1 MVYVELKP
9 NPEKTRN
16 RILDVLSRA
25 QDILTLPT
33 IVQEVVDITHSKRA
47 SAKDLTKII
56 ENDPALTTKILSVAN
71 SPYYG
76 FIKKVSTVAHAVVVL
91 GFREIQNI
99 ALGMSVVKLFGRRG
113 TEFTEKLWTHSYS
126 TGVATR
132 MLAGFFKL
140 KVDGKYFVGGL
151 LHDIGKI
158 FLCQYVPD
166 VFDYMLA
173 TLYDKDNIL
182 TYHALERDFC
192 GITHAEIGSRLLNS
206 WMFPQ
211 DITNAVASHHGPQV
225 HGDDQVMVALVHLA
239 DIICTLKG
247 ISPTRDY
254 SFLPINRYMMPALF
268 DLNKDFC
275 TEDIQ
280 NLMAQL
286 DLEIEK
292 QSSFLQVFK

>member
-1 MVYVELKP
+1 MDYVEIQP

-33 IVQEVVDITHSKRA
+33 IVQEVVEITHNKRA

-56 ENDPALTTKILSVAN
+56 ENDPALPSKILSVAN

-99 ALGMSVVKLFGRRG
+99 ALGMSVVKMFGRRG
-113 TEFTEKLWTHSYS
+113 TEFTEKLWSHSFS
-126 TGVATR
+126 AGVATR
-132 MLAGFFKL
+132 MLASFFNLKL
-140 KVDGKYFVGGL
+140 DGKYFVGGL

-173 TLYDKDNIL
+173 TLYDRDNIL
-182 TYHALERDFC
+182 SYHALERDFC
-192 GITHAEIGSRLLNS
+192 GITHAEIGGRLLNS

-211 DITNAVASHHGPQV
+211 EITNAVASHHGPRGQ
-225 HGDDQVMVALVHLA
+225 GDDEEMVALVHLA
-239 DIICTLKG
+239 DIICTIKG
-247 ISPTRDY
+247 ISPTREY
-254 SFLPINRYMMPALF
+254 SFLPIDRSMLPV
-268 DLNKDFC
+268 LNKLRKDFC
-275 TEDIQ
+275 TQDIQ

-292 QSSFLQVFK
+292 QSSFLQAFK

>member
-1 MVYVELKP
+1 MDYVEIQP

-33 IVQEVVDITHSKRA
+33 IVQEVVEITHNKRA

-56 ENDPALTTKILSVAN
+56 ENDPALTSKILSVAN

-99 ALGMSVVKLFGRRG
+99 ALGMSVVKMFGRRG
-113 TEFTEKLWTHSYS
+113 TEFTEKLWSHSFS
-126 TGVATR
+126 AGVATR
-132 MLAGFFKL
+132 MLASFFNLKL
-140 KVDGKYFVGGL
+140 DGKYFVGGL

-173 TLYDKDNIL
+173 TLYDRDNIL

-192 GITHAEIGSRLLNS
+192 GITHAEIGGRLLNS

-211 DITNAVASHHGPQV
+211 EITNAVASHHGPRGQ
-225 HGDDQVMVALVHLA
+225 GDDEEMVALVHLA
-239 DIICTLKG
+239 DIICTIKG
-247 ISPTRDY
+247 ISPTREY
-254 SFLPINRYMMPALF
+254 SFLPIDRSMLPV
-268 DLNKDFC
+268 LNKLRKDFC
-275 TEDIQ
+275 TQDIQ

-292 QSSFLQVFK
+292 QSSFLQAFK

>member
-1 MVYVELKP
+1 MDYVEIQP

-33 IVQEVVDITHSKRA
+33 IVQEVVEITHNKRA
-47 SAKDLTKII
+47 SAKALTKII
-56 ENDPALTTKILSVAN
+56 ENDPALPSKILSVAN

-99 ALGMSVVKLFGRRG
+99 ALGMSVGKMFGRRG
-113 TEFTEKLWTHSYS
+113 TEFTEKLWSHSFS
-126 TGVATR
+126 AGVATR
-132 MLAGFFKL
+132 MLASFFNLKL
-140 KVDGKYFVGGL
+140 DGKYFVGGL

-173 TLYDKDNIL
+173 TLYDRDNIL
-182 TYHALERDFC
+182 SYHALERDFC
-192 GITHAEIGSRLLNS
+192 GITHAEIGGRLLNS

-211 DITNAVASHHGPQV
+211 EITNAVASHHGPRGQ
-225 HGDDQVMVALVHLA
+225 GDDEEMVALVHLA
-239 DIICTLKG
+239 DIICTIKG
-247 ISPTRDY
+247 ISPTREY
-254 SFLPINRYMMPALF
+254 SFLPIDRSMLPV
-268 DLNKDFC
+268 LNKLRKDFC
-275 TEDIQ
+275 TQDIQ

-292 QSSFLQVFK
+292 QSSFLQAFK

>member
-1 MVYVELKP
+1 MDSVEPAL
-9 NPEKTRN
+9 NPEKNRN

-33 IVQEVVDITHSKRA
+33 IVQEVVEITHNKRA
-47 SAKDLTKII
+47 SARDLTKII
-56 ENDPALTTKILSVAN
+56 ENDPALTSKILSVAN

-76 FIKKVSTVAHAVVVL
+76 FIKKVSTVSHAVVVL

-113 TEFTEKLWTHSYS
+113 TEFTEKLWSHSFS
-126 TGVATR
+126 AGVATR

-140 KVDGKYFVGGL
+140 KLDGKYFVGGL

-173 TLYDKDNIL
+173 TLYDRDNIL
-182 TYHALERDFC
+182 TYHAIERDFC
-192 GITHAEIGSRLLNS
+192 GITHAEIGGRLLNS

-211 DITNAVASHHGPQV
+211 EITGAVASHHGIRE
-225 HGDDQVMVALVHLA
+225 HGDDELMVALVHLA

-247 ISPTRDY
+247 ISPTREY
-254 SFLPINRYMMPALF
+254 SFLPIDRAMLPQIYNLK
-268 DLNKDFC
+268 KDFC
-275 TEDIQ
+275 SQDIVH
-280 NLMAQL
+280 LMAQL

-292 QSSFLQVFK
+292 QSSFLQAFK